1 MTSEEYNKTFDIKC
15 RSKSGTPPS
24 RKELKFLIKMM
35 QTYPEKYHAMEKD
48 VFEATRPFGSCIIK

>member
-1 MTSEEYNKTFDIKC
+1 
-15 RSKSGTPPS
+15 
-24 RKELKFLIKMM
+24 MM